1 MPDKRKFDLD
11 KKDLEN
17 YLKED
22 GTLFLVVLFK
32 DIDNF
37 KVYYASLLPYDLR
50 LYLKQV
56 ANTKEQIK
64 IKIKEIRDFR
74 HFERVLRN
82 FAIDK
87 KEQKRISDNVFRQ
100 GELSMIKEGTE
111 FKVYDWRNKEDNI
124 AELLGEEKYLYK
136 YDELNNITSITCAE
150 ICAIT
155 ENMKINIAN
164 KTGKSFYSTINRTV
178 TKETNKIFFGNAF
191 ELDYENQ
198 KFNLK
203 IQGKLSERIKQLSF
217 LKCLLDEKGFSIND
231 VFIPLIIT
239 GEDMR
244 QYDIQYQIYSKI
256 NNFLIKH
263 KISKDLDLDNWNDK
277 NINDIMTWISA
288 IDENK
293 PLKIKE
299 FEISSIGSIRINDL
313 RFSIFADKRK
323 DGGFN
328 VYSIWNSDP
337 KTKYIFTYSNGDKKI
352 NTQNWF
358 SILNKQA
365 YASDDVNF
373 DEMKNVFEGY
383 KLMPD
388 EEILLNLQALEII
401 KAYDYNGNEELLD
414 YAMYLLNKIS
424 KYKDS
429 SDIVYINQMQI
440 NKRKNCLTDEMK
452 IKLIDIKDRNED
464 LFYKISVNLLLDSN
478 YEANLLFLKLT
489 DKEKDLFKTFPI
501 SIYLDDKRRCV

>member
-1 MPDKRKFDLD
+1 MPDKRKFDVD

-164 KTGKSFYSTINRTV
+164 KTGETFYSTINRTV

-191 ELDYENQ
+191 ELDYENK

-217 LKCLLDEKGFSIND
+217 LKSLFEEKGFLIND

-239 GEDMR
+239 EEDRR

-293 PLKIKE
+293 PLKIKD

-313 RFSIFADKRK
+313 RFSIFADKRE

-328 VYSIWNSDP
+328 VYSILNSDL
-337 KTKYIFTYSNGDKKI
+337 KTKYIFTYSN
-352 NTQNWF
+352 
-358 SILNKQA
+358 
-365 YASDDVNF
+365 
-373 DEMKNVFEGY
+373 
-383 KLMPD
+383 
-388 EEILLNLQALEII
+388 
-401 KAYDYNGNEELLD
+401 
-414 YAMYLLNKIS
+414 
-424 KYKDS
+424 
-429 SDIVYINQMQI
+429 
-440 NKRKNCLTDEMK
+440 
-452 IKLIDIKDRNED
+452 
-464 LFYKISVNLLLDSN
+464 
-478 YEANLLFLKLT
+478 
-489 DKEKDLFKTFPI
+489 
-501 SIYLDDKRRCV
+501 